1 MRLDVQTRARVIR
14 LKEEGYTYKRIRE
27 RLLEEG
33 TSVSVKSLYLLVAK
47 YKRTKSVLDRP
58 RAAIPKILRDEH
70 YREIDKALSEN
81 DEMTSRQLRT
91 MLIRKWPNLSM
102 SISTVER
109 ARRELGWVVTTPKY
123 CQLIREQNKQ
133 KRLEWCQKM
142 IDANEQ
148 FNDVMFTDESSVQ
161 LETHRKRCYRK
172 KRTPRK
178 LKPRPK
184 HPLKVHIWGGISKRG
199 PTSVVIFTGIM
210 TATRYT
216 QILEA
221 GLLPCADD
229 LYPSGFRFQQDN
241 DPKHCANYTQQFF
254 PENAINWWP
263 TPPESPDLNPIENV
277 WGSLKEYLRNVH
289 KPKNLEELKGGI
301 KEFWKSLTPEVCTRY
316 INHLHRVIPAVIEK
330 QGSPSG
336 F

>member
-33 TSVSVKSLYLLVAK
+33 TSVPVKSLYLLVAK
-47 YKRTKSVLDRP
+47 YKRTKSVLDMP
-58 RAAIPKILRDEH
+58 RAAILKILRDEH

-142 IDANEQ
+142 IDTNEQ

-184 HPLKVHIWGGISKRG
+184 HPLKVHIWGGISK
-199 PTSVVIFTGIM
+199 
-210 TATRYT
+210 
-216 QILEA
+216 
-221 GLLPCADD
+221 
-229 LYPSGFRFQQDN
+229 
-241 DPKHCANYTQQFF
+241 
-254 PENAINWWP
+254 
-263 TPPESPDLNPIENV
+263 
-277 WGSLKEYLRNVH
+277 
-289 KPKNLEELKGGI
+289 
-301 KEFWKSLTPEVCTRY
+301 
-316 INHLHRVIPAVIEK
+316 
-330 QGSPSG
+330 
-336 F
+336 